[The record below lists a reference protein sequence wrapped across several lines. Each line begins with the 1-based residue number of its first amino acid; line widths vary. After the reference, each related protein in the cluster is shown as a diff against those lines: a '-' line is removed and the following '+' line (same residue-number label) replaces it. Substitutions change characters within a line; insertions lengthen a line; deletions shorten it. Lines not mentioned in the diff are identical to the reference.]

1 LAYLCS
7 SSAGQ
12 KDLSD
17 DTQIEVISS
26 MEPGICTKMFRNLSE
41 KLGGAKFLVTTLGYP
56 MVKIPCLNDAFSDIF
71 ELLELL
77 EGQSLQQ
84 KDKKRRKMKG
94 KKKILKK

>member
-17 DTQIEVISS
+17 DTQIKVISS
-26 MEPGICTKMFRNLSE
+26 MEPGICTKMLRNLSE

-56 MVKIPCLNDAFSDIF
+56 VVKIPCLDAFSDIF

-77 EGQSLQQ
+77 EGQSLRQ

-94 KKKILKK
+94 KKKI